1 MKKSIAIA
9 GMTLPIAL
17 LLAGGNT
24 KSDLSEVAELSVSD
38 YKNYSVYVEYDTGL
52 MWQDAPY
59 TDAEDG
65 AYKRNYSVGKAGTRN
80 YAINYCRKLNYGGYT
95 NWRLPTADE
104 LSHVHRKTGQLFK
117 NHRSGDFWTSTPAAT
132 KKYYVIYPADGYRYE
147 RDKKESNYIRCVRY
161 MTEDSRKRKSLIE

>member
-1 MKKSIAIA
+1 MKKSIVIS
-9 GMTLPIAL
+9 GVIFPFVL

-24 KSDLSEVAELSVSD
+24 KSGLSEIADLSVSD
-38 YKNYSVYVEYDTGL
+38 YKNYSVYIEHDTAL

-65 AYKRNYSVGKAGTRN
+65 AYKRDHSVEKSGN
-80 YAINYCRKLNYGGYT
+80 WNHAINYCRKLNYGGYRD
-95 NWRLPTADE
+95 WRLPTADE

-117 NHRSGDFWTSTPAAT
+117 NHRSGDFWTSTPSSM
-132 KKYYVIYPADGYRYE
+132 KRYYVVYPADGYRYE

-161 MTEDSRKRKSLIE
+161 VTHDVRKRKNLID